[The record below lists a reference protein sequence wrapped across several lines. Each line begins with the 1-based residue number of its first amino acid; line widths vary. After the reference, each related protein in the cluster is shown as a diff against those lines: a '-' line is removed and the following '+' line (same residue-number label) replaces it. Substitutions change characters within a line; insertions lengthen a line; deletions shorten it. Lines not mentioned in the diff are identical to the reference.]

1 VSRPNEHV
9 AARTHLRR
17 AATASLSVVAVVVA
31 LAAARPAAA
40 GAPSAGAAVTAAA
53 SRIVALSGATWSA
66 RFAPDGRL
74 VHAEGSGVPWLPGR
88 GNALA
93 AFAPPDVLAYLEERA
108 RAFLAENGALFQ
120 LGDLVL
126 RRDDARSGPLGAS
139 GTLWLLAFDV
149 LLGDLPVQDARL
161 RFVVSHGNLVAVA
174 SDVPGLAPE
183 ATAAARAAAGVSHG
197 RAATGFVRPSRLVLP
212 DGRRIAAPRWRA
224 GKLKIRWAGAAWEEV
239 WEGIVTDGPDGEPFQ
254 LVVSATSGA
263 VLRFTPLRVPGQAV
277 GGVLLRAQNEPQTMV
292 PLANLDVSDGAT
304 DGVTDAAGRHG
315 LGGPVAAHLSGP
327 YVRVSDGC
335 GATEID
341 DPAGALLDFGATT
354 SADCVSPVPGAPG
367 DTTAARTASYH
378 LNRLRDLY
386 KAYDPVTPWLDTAVD
401 VNTNYPFE
409 CANYYDA
416 NLDAIVLNWQG
427 GSSVC
432 ANAGHN
438 PALLYHEW
446 GHAYQWNQK
455 GFFADGGTRE
465 GYADVT
471 GFLQLP
477 SSCPFAGFFLHE
489 SGTSG
494 CAGGRSLDYTL
505 LSPPLPARPDTI
517 ASPPYTCPT
526 TPPGG
531 GGVANFQS
539 HCEAAIPTQ
548 AVYDLALALQAKYGV
563 ATGMRRLLEMWIVAG
578 PLQVSAWQIVDP
590 GPPLV
595 GDGCHAGS
603 WYRTLRVAND
613 DDGDLLNGVPDEAA
627 LFDAFERHGIACGTR
642 DALPPD
648 STTCPPVAAPVA
660 SLAYD
665 AAEDGVRLT
674 WLPVDAAT
682 GYRVS
687 RSELGPDGPFTPI
700 ATLGAEQLEHLD
712 RDGTARVLHW
722 YVVDALAAGGCS
734 SAIESVL
741 PSSTCATA
749 ATLAAPLAD
758 GVVTSEPVTLAWTLV
773 PNAATHAVSLGLA
786 GDLRLAGTTSES
798 SLELAAGALE
808 PGIAYHWRVDTAPV
822 DEACPLAQSATRA
835 FRVAG
840 TAASPALTAVTPA
853 VGSSAGG
860 TEVRIE
866 GTNLYLGAQVFFGST
881 AATVLSYASPTEIV
895 VRAPATTPG
904 PAVLRVVNPGGG
916 EASWPTF
923 AYLPGEA
930 GLPLLQNGAVEKLDG
945 NGVRPPGWARAGS
958 VRPPLSCKA
967 PRYVHEGE
975 CSVRFRGETLPNGR
989 RAIGSLTQTIDVA
1002 TPRPPRLRVRFFVRT
1017 KNVPA
1022 NARARVSVDLLAAGA
1037 LAERFTVK
1045 LDAGSYAFR
1054 EYDVTFDP
1062 TVSYDALSVQIFY
1075 KASSGRM
1082 WIDDV
1087 RLEYVE

>member
-1 VSRPNEHV
+1 MLLAIMLLFAPTRGAH
-9 AARTHLRR
+9 
-17 AATASLSVVAVVVA
+17 ASPPASDHTGPIVLSGVTWHGV
-31 LAAARPAAA
+31 LAA
-40 GAPSAGAAVTAAA
+40 
-53 SRIVALSGATWSA
+53 
-66 RFAPDGRL
+66 DGTLR
-74 VHAEGSGVPWLPGR
+74 HADGPGVPWLPGR
-88 GNALA
+88 GNTLA
-93 AFAPPDVLAYLEERA
+93 GPEPTDVAADLESRA
-108 RAFLAENGALFQ
+108 RTFLAENPSAFALDGFT
-120 LGDLVL
+120 L
-126 RRDDARSGPLGAS
+126 RRDDLRTRAIGAPPS
-139 GTLWLLAFDV
+139 TWLLVFAV
-149 LLGDLPVQDARL
+149 LLGELPVHDAEV
-161 RFVVSHGNLVAVA
+161 RFVVRHGNLVSVLRDAPPAPPAAVA
-174 SDVPGLAPE
+174 ARVAAVPAFTP
-183 ATAAARAAAGVSHG
+183 
-197 RAATGFVRPSRLVLP
+197 PSRLELR
-212 DGRRIAAPRWRA
+212 DGRTLGDPRWCD
-224 GKLKIRWAGAAWEEV
+224 GALALRHDGERYEPV
-239 WEGIVTDGPDGEPFQ
+239 WEGTVTDGPSGEPFE
-254 LVVSATSGA
+254 VVVATGTGT
-263 VLRFTPLRVPGQAV
+263 VLRATPLRVPGQAV
-277 GGVLLRAQNEPQTMV
+277 GGVLLRSQEDPPTMV
-292 PLANLDVSDGAT
+292 PLANLDVSDGTT
-304 DGVTDAAGRHG
+304 DDVTDAAGRHG
-315 LGGPVAAHLSGP
+315 LAGAVAAHLSGP

-335 GATEID
+335 GSTQID
-341 DPAGALLDFGATT
+341 DPAGELLDFGATV
-354 SADCVSPVPGAPG
+354 SGDCVSPVPGAPG

-378 LNRLRDLY
+378 LNRLRDFY

-416 NLDAIVLNWQG
+416 NLDAIVLNWR
-427 GSSVC
+427 GSSSTC
-432 ANAGHN
+432 GNAGHN

-477 SSCPFAGFFLHE
+477 SSCPFEGFFLHE
-489 SGTSG
+489 SATAG
-494 CAGGRSLDYTL
+494 CSGGRSLDYTL
-505 LSPPLPARPDTI
+505 LSPPVPARPDTI
-517 ASPPYTCPT
+517 AAPPYSCPT

-563 ATGMRRLLEMWIVAG
+563 ATGMRRLLEMWIAAG
-578 PLQVSAWQIVDP
+578 PLQVSAWRIVDP

-595 GDGCHAGS
+595 GDGCHPGS
-603 WYRTLRVAND
+603 WYSTLRVAND
-613 DDGDLLNGVPDEAA
+613 DDGNLLGGVPDEAA
-627 LFDAFERHGIACGTR
+627 LFDAFDRHGIACGTR

-648 STTCPPVAAPVA
+648 STTCPSVAAPVA
-660 SLAYD
+660 SLSYD

-674 WLPVDAAT
+674 WQPVDGAT
-682 GYRVS
+682 AYRVS
-687 RSELGPDGPFTPI
+687 RSELGPEGPFTPI
-700 ATLGAEQLEHLD
+700 ANLGADQLELFD
-712 RDGTARVLHW
+712 PDGTARVLHW

-749 ATLAAPLAD
+749 ATLAAPLDD
-758 GVVTSEPVTLAWTLV
+758 GVVADEPVTLAWTLV

-786 GDLRLAGTTSES
+786 GDLRPAGTTSEA

-822 DEACPLAQSATRA
+822 DETCPLEPSATRA

-840 TAASPALTAVTPA
+840 TAASPALMAVTPNA
-853 VGSSAGG
+853 GSSAGG
-860 TEVRIE
+860 TEVRIV
-866 GTNLYLGAQVFFGST
+866 GTNLYLGAQVFFGSA
-881 AATVLSYASPTEIV
+881 AATVLSYGSPTEIV

-904 PAVLRVVNPGGG
+904 PVVLRVVNPGGG

-945 NGVRPPGWARAGS
+945 NGVRPPGWTRAGS
-958 VRPPLSCKA
+958 IRPPLSCKA

-975 CSVRFRGETLPNGR
+975 CSVRFRGETLPSGK
-989 RAIGSLTQTIDVA
+989 RARGSLTQTIDVVE
-1002 TPRPPRLRVRFFVRT
+1002 PRPPRLRVRFFART

-1022 NARARVSVDLLAAGA
+1022 NGRARVFVDLLAGGT
-1037 LAERFTVK
+1037 LAERFTVE
-1045 LDAGSYAFR
+1045 LDTGSYAFR

-1062 TVSYDALSVQIFY
+1062 TVSYDALSVQILY